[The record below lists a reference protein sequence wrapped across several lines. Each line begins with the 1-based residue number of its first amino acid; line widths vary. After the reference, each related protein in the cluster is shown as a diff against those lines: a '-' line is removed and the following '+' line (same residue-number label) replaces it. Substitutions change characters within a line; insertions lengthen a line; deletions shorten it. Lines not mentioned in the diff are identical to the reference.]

1 MRNWLLPEKFEDILP
16 PQARRID
23 RMRAKLL
30 ELFRVHGYELVI
42 PPMLEY
48 LESLLTGTGHD
59 LDLRTFKLVDQL
71 SGRMMGVR
79 ADIAP
84 QVARVDAHLLNRKGV
99 TRLCYAGSVLLTRPR
114 GLDSTREPLQIGAE
128 IYGHPGIESDLE
140 IQQLLVESLAACGIS
155 EARLD
160 VGHVA
165 VFRAICR
172 HGGVDAELESELYE
186 ALEGK
191 DLPALRAVTRS
202 MPEATRD
209 ALLALPELYGDGP
222 GFERRTRTTRGSPP
236 RSASCEPPERSSWS
250 GFRDTPRKASSPTAT
265 ASSSSAAAS
274 GPCAN
279 WARAETVAKNV
290 VVIGTQWGDE
300 GKGKVVDWL
309 TDHAQG
315 VVRFQGGHNAGHT
328 LVIGGK
334 KTVLHLVPSGILRKG
349 ISCYIGN
356 GVVLSPQAL
365 IKEIDELVL
374 AGADVTARL
383 RISEACPLILP
394 YHAAIDSARASAK
407 GTGKIGTTGRRI
419 APA

>member
-16 PQARRID
+16 PQAQRID

-30 ELFRVHGYELVI
+30 ELFRVHGYQLVI

-84 QVARVDAHLLNRKGV
+84 QVARIDAHLLNRKGV
-99 TRLCYAGSVLLTRPR
+99 TRLCYAGSVLLTRSR

-155 EARLD
+155 GARLD

-172 HGGVDAELESELYE
+172 HGRVGAELESELYE

-191 DLPALRAVTRS
+191 DLPALRVVTQS
-202 MPEATRD
+202 MPKATRN
-209 ALLALPELYGDGP
+209 ALLALPELYGDGTVLERARRALPKYPEIDAALKDLEALSRSGSIPVSVDLADLRGYHYHSGVVFAAYAP
-222 GFERRTRTTRGSPP
+222 GVANAVALGGRYDEVGKAFGRARPATGFSTDLRDLARTAPHEAEAAAILAPYSNDEGL
-236 RSASCEPPERSSWS
+236 
-250 GFRDTPRKASSPTAT
+250 AT
-265 ASSSSAAAS
+265 AIRKLRAA
-274 GPCAN
+274 G
-279 WARAETVAKNV
+279 EV
-290 VVIGTQWGDE
+290 VVVGLPGHAAE
-300 GKGKVVDWL
+300 GAEPDC
-309 TDHAQG
+309 D
-315 VVRFQGGHNAGHT
+315 R
-328 LVIGGK
+328 
-334 KTVLHLVPSGILRKG
+334 
-349 ISCYIGN
+349 
-356 GVVLSPQAL
+356 
-365 IKEIDELVL
+365 ELVERGGEWTVRKL
-374 AGADVTARL
+374 
-383 RISEACPLILP
+383 
-394 YHAAIDSARASAK
+394 
-407 GTGKIGTTGRRI
+407 GKS
-419 APA
+419 